1 MREILKNLMN
11 LDQPIL
17 TEKLAP
23 KIAPYAKIIYMI
35 CLLILGLATIS
46 SLGLLFNG
54 YLFTFM
60 GMFFWIIVQF
70 AIVRMFCEYLTSSG
84 K

>member
-11 LDQPIL
+11 LDKPVL

-23 KIAPYAKIIYMI
+23 KSAPYAKIIYLVI
-35 CLLILGLATIS
+35 LVILGLTTIS
-46 SLGLLFNG
+46 SLGMLLLGNVG
-54 YLFTFM
+54 LFLAAI
-60 GMFFWIIVQF
+60 FWIVVQF
-70 AIVRMFCEYLTSSG
+70 AIVRMFCEYLINSA

>member
-11 LDQPIL
+11 LDKPVL

-23 KIAPYAKIIYMI
+23 KIAPYAKIIYLVI
-35 CLLILGLATIS
+35 LVILGLTTIS
-46 SLGLLFNG
+46 SLGMLLLGNVG
-54 YLFTFM
+54 LFLA
-60 GMFFWIIVQF
+60 GIFWIVVQF
-70 AIVRMFCEYLTSSG
+70 AIVRMFCEYLINSA

>member
-11 LDQPIL
+11 LDRPIL

-46 SLGLLFNG
+46 SLGLLFGG
-54 YLFTFM
+54 YIFGFLGT
-60 GMFFWIIVQF
+60 FFWIIVQF
-70 AIVRMFCEYLTSSG
+70 AIVRMFCEYLVSSG
-84 K
+84 Q